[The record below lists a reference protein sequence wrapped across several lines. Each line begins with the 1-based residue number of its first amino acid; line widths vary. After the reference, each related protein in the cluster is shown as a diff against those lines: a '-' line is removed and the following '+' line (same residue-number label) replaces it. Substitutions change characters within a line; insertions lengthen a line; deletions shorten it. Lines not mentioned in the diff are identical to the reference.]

1 MHVAGAEAH
10 PGAGAPGKKGGQAED
25 GPLPARVREG
35 VTTRP
40 RSRTYTGAAA
50 ARVRFLSRP
59 AMSRLSVS
67 SACRWM

>member
-1 MHVAGAEAH
+1 MARG
-10 PGAGAPGKKGGQAED
+10 PAPGKKGGQAED

-50 ARVRFLSRP
+50 AARVRRLSRQP
-59 AMSRLSVS
+59 
-67 SACRWM
+67 